1 MPTWLAAWVARS
13 VALCH
18 PRCVTPTKDDLGL
31 LLDPPDLEIAPESV
45 ADAQLN
51 RRLEL
56 ARRVLAVSLGLLAL
70 VSAWLL
76 YEDGIGVT
84 DLILV
89 VSLVA
94 LVLALY
100 VVYATEAALTRNRL
114 EREAGIRRIVTG
126 LSRSLSP
133 ESVVDTVIGDL
144 RSATDADHV
153 VVARVSQPDMNVEV
167 TLVAAQAD
175 APPSRT
181 VLRPEIDGPGALPG
195 EETDE
200 GVGESIGGSSDEAA
214 AAAEEIA
221 RRVRSAYG
229 LPHTLAT
236 PLVADRRFLGALLLA
251 RRGREAWS
259 EGDRRLLRWAAHEV
273 ATAFQRTYA
282 LEAAERGAKIDVLTG
297 LPNRRYFDEA
307 VSIEQPRR
315 RANDSIGILMIDI
328 DHFKILNDRFGHA
341 TGDRVLRA
349 VATAIGQAV
358 RAEDTPARYGGE
370 EFAVLLRR
378 TDGEQ
383 AIEVAERIRRAVVRL
398 HPASLGITEP
408 VTVSVGVA
416 MAGPEEIAIPRLV
429 ERADAALY
437 RAKRQGRDR
446 VVAA

>member
-1 MPTWLAAWVARS
+1 VTTSARE
-13 VALCH
+13 
-18 PRCVTPTKDDLGL
+18 PEREPGDQ
-31 LLDPPDLEIAPESV
+31 DLEITPQSV
-45 ADAQLN
+45 VDAQLG
-51 RRLEL
+51 RRLERARAVLLGSLISL
-56 ARRVLAVSLGLLAL
+56 AI

-76 YEDGIGVT
+76 VADGIAPLDVF
-84 DLILV
+84 LALC
-89 VSLVA
+89 LLA

-100 VVYATEAALTRNRL
+100 VMSVTTAALTRNRL
-114 EREAGIRRIVTG
+114 ERESAMRRIVSG

-133 ESVVDTVIGDL
+133 ESVVDTVISDL
-144 RSATDADHV
+144 RVATDADHV
-153 VVARVSQPDMNVEV
+153 VVARVSQPAGHVEV
-167 TLVAAQAD
+167 TLVAARAD

-181 VLRPEIDGPGALPG
+181 TLRPELDGPGAPG
-195 EETDE
+195 GTAGDE
-200 GVGESIGGSSDEAA
+200 GVGETAGDSVDEAA

-236 PLVADRRFLGALLLA
+236 ALVFERRFLGALLLA
-251 RRGREAWS
+251 RRSRDAWS
-259 EGDRRLLRWAAHEV
+259 EGDRRLLTWAAGEV
-273 ATAFQRTYA
+273 ATAFARAYA

-307 VSIEQPRR
+307 LSMERPRR
-315 RANDSIGILMIDI
+315 RANDSLGILMVDI

-349 VATAIGQAV
+349 VAGAIAQAV

-378 TDGEQ
+378 TSAEQ
-383 AIEVAERIRRAVVRL
+383 AIEVGERIRRAVVRL
-398 HPASLGITEP
+398 HPASLGIDEP

-416 MAGPEEIAIPRLV
+416 VAGGNQVAIPGLV
-429 ERADAALY
+429 ERADQALY
-437 RAKRQGRDR
+437 RAKRLGRDR

>member
-1 MPTWLAAWVARS
+1 VTVPTDETRPEA
-13 VALCH
+13 
-18 PRCVTPTKDDLGL
+18 GL
-31 LLDPPDLEIAPESV
+31 DDLEIAPQSS

-51 RRLEL
+51 RRLDL
-56 ARRVLAVSLGLLAL
+56 ARRALLISLAVLGLVAI
-70 VSAWLL
+70 WLL
-76 YEDGIGVT
+76 YEDGIGLP
-84 DLILV
+84 DLLLTIG
-89 VSLVA
+89 LVA
-94 LVLALY
+94 LVLSLY
-100 VVYATEAALTRNRL
+100 VLYATLEALTRNRI
-114 EREAGIRRIVTG
+114 EREASIRRIVSG

-133 ESVVDTVIGDL
+133 ESVVDTVISDL

-181 VLRPEIDGPGALPG
+181 TLKPEIDAPGLHTG
-195 EETDE
+195 DDVDE
-200 GVGESIGGSSDEAA
+200 GVGESAGGSPDEAV

-251 RRGREAWS
+251 RRGRQEWS
-259 EGDRRLLRWAAHEV
+259 QGDRRLITWAAKEV
-273 ATAFQRTYA
+273 ASAFSRAYA

-297 LPNRRYFDEA
+297 LPNRRYFDEVLA
-307 VSIEQPRR
+307 IERPRR
-315 RANDSIGILMIDI
+315 RAGDSMGILMVDI
-328 DHFKILNDRFGHA
+328 DHFKLLNDRFGHA

-349 VATAIGQAV
+349 VAGAIAQGV
-358 RAEDTPARYGGE
+358 RDEDTPARYGGE

-378 TDGEQ
+378 ASAEQ
-383 AIEVAERIRRAVVRL
+383 AMEVGERIRRSVVRL
-398 HPASLGITEP
+398 HPASLGISEP

-416 MAGPEEIAIPRLV
+416 VAGADEVAIPGLV
-429 ERADAALY
+429 ERADQALY
-437 RAKRQGRDR
+437 RAKRLGRDR

>member
-1 MPTWLAAWVARS
+1 VTSPTEAPATA
-13 VALCH
+13 
-18 PRCVTPTKDDLGL
+18 TGTD
-31 LLDPPDLEIAPESV
+31 DLEIASGSV
-45 ADAQLN
+45 ADAQLI

-56 ARRVLAVSLGLLAL
+56 ARRVVLASLAMLAL
-70 VSAWLL
+70 VAAWLL
-76 YEDGIGVT
+76 YEDGIGT
-84 DLILV
+84 ADLLLT
-89 VSLVA
+89 VSLLA

-100 VVYATEAALTRNRL
+100 VLYATVEALTRNRL
-114 EREAGIRRIVTG
+114 EREAAIRRIVIG

-133 ESVVDTVIGDL
+133 ESVVDTVINDL

-153 VVARVSQPDMNVEV
+153 VVARVSHPDMNVEV

-181 VLRPEIDGPGALPG
+181 TLRPEIDAPGLLHTDAD
-195 EETDE
+195 DE
-200 GVGESIGGSSDEAA
+200 GVGESAGDTTDAAA

-229 LPHTLAT
+229 LAHTLAT
-236 PLVADRRFLGALLLA
+236 PLVAGRSFLGALLLA
-251 RRGREAWS
+251 RRSREAWS
-259 EGDRRLLRWAAHEV
+259 EGDRRLLSWAANEV
-273 ATAFQRTYA
+273 AGAFQRAYT

-297 LPNRRYFDEA
+297 LPNRRYFDE
-307 VSIEQPRR
+307 VLSIERPRR
-315 RANDSIGILMIDI
+315 RSNDSLGILMIDI

-349 VATAIGQAV
+349 VAGAITQGV

-378 TDGEQ
+378 ASAEQ
-383 AIEVAERIRRAVVRL
+383 AIEVGERIRRLVVRL
-398 HPASLGITEP
+398 HPASLGIDEP

-416 MAGPEEIAIPRLV
+416 VAGPDQVAIPGLV
-429 ERADAALY
+429 ERADQALY
-437 RAKRQGRDR
+437 RAKRLGRDR

>member
-1 MPTWLAAWVARS
+1 MAAWVARI

-18 PRCVTPTKDDLGL
+18 PRSVTPTTEESGL
-31 LLDPPDLEIAPESV
+31 ETGPPDLEIAPQTS
-45 ADAQLN
+45 ADAQLH

-56 ARRVLAVSLGLLAL
+56 ARRVLLGSLAVLAL
-70 VSAWLL
+70 VAAWLL
-76 YEDGIGVT
+76 IDDGIGPG
-84 DLILV
+84 DLILAV
-89 VSLVA
+89 ALVA

-100 VVYATEAALTRNRL
+100 VMYATSATLTRNRL

-133 ESVVDTVIGDL
+133 ESVVDTVITDL
-144 RSATDADHV
+144 RAATDADHV
-153 VVARVSQPDMNVEV
+153 VVARVSQPEMNVEV

-181 VLRPEIDGPGALPG
+181 TLRPEIDGPGALPG
-195 EETDE
+195 EEPDE
-200 GVGESIGGSSDEAA
+200 GIGESIGGSSEEAA

-229 LPHTLAT
+229 LPQTLAT

-259 EGDRRLLRWAAHEV
+259 EGDRRLLRWAANEV

-282 LEAAERGAKIDVLTG
+282 LKEAERGAKIDVLTG
-297 LPNRRYFDEA
+297 LPNRRYFDE
-307 VSIEQPRR
+307 VLSIEQPRR
-315 RANDSIGILMIDI
+315 RANDSIGILMVDI

-349 VATAIGQAV
+349 VATAIGHAV

-383 AIEVAERIRRAVVRL
+383 AVEVGERIRSAVVRL

-416 MAGPEEIAIPRLV
+416 VAGHDGVSIPALV
-429 ERADAALY
+429 ERADQALY

-446 VVAA
+446 VVCA